1 MELSDTTIKRIFVG
15 GGGGTASGV
24 CAYMYVHELGNVVV

>member
-1 MELSDTTIKRIFVG
+1 MELSDTTIKQIFVG

-24 CAYMYVHELGNVVV
+24 YVRTCMCMN